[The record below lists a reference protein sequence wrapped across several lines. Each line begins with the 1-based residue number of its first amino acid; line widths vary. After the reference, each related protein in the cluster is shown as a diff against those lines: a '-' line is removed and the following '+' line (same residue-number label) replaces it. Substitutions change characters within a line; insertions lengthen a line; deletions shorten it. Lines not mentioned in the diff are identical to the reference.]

1 MRIALVSEHASPLAT
16 LGGADG
22 GGQNVHVAELARALA
37 AQGAEVV
44 VHTRRDDPELPRRVP
59 FAPGVEIDHV
69 DAGPARHVPKDEL
82 LPHMEQFAD
91 ELEETWASAPPDVVH
106 AHFWMSG
113 LAASAAARP
122 HGIPVVMTF
131 HALGAEKRR
140 HHGERDPSPPERLG
154 AEAVLAR
161 ESAAVIATSS
171 AETFWLRRMGA
182 DVGRVAVIP
191 CGVDLERFAPLA
203 DARAARP
210 PGPPRLASL
219 GRLVE
224 RKGVG
229 TIVEA
234 LPELP
239 GVELLVAGGGQ
250 GPLADDAEHR
260 RLSALAGQL
269 GLAERVRFLGPVSR
283 DGACDVL
290 AAADVAVCV
299 PWYEPF
305 GIVPVEAM
313 AAGVPVVGAAVGGL
327 LDTVVHDETGLLV
340 PPRNPALL
348 GRALAALLADPARRR
363 RMGAA
368 GARRA
373 AQRYGWP
380 RIAERTLRVYLAI
393 CGRRAPMAREAR
405 S

>member
-1 MRIALVSEHASPLAT
+1 
-16 LGGADG
+16 
-22 GGQNVHVAELARALA
+22 
-37 AQGAEVV
+37 
-44 VHTRRDDPELPRRVP
+44 
-59 FAPGVEIDHV
+59 
-69 DAGPARHVPKDEL
+69 
-82 LPHMEQFAD
+82 
-91 ELEETWASAPPDVVH
+91 
-106 AHFWMSG
+106 
-113 LAASAAARP
+113 
-122 HGIPVVMTF
+122 
-131 HALGAEKRR
+131 
-140 HHGERDPSPPERLG
+140 
-154 AEAVLAR
+154 
-161 ESAAVIATSS
+161 
-171 AETFWLRRMGA
+171 MGA

-348 GRALAALLADPARRR
+348 ARALAALLADPARRR